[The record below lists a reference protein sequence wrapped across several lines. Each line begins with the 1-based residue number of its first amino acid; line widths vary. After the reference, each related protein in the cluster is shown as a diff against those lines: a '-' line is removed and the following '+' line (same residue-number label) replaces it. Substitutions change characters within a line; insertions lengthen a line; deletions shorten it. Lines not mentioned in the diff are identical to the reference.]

1 MPLLS
6 LSPLVPRGPCLR
18 PVRPGRSLSAS
29 GRGGSLGPVRDR
41 IGDRYRRGRS
51 GAYGREVLVVT
62 GLPSGDRGEAP
73 HVKETPQPLIAGRV
87 VRGIDRLVVLA
98 EELLALSFGK
108 AFEDHQRIG
117 GGLPSAV
124 RPRDS
129 AYARSTS
136 SACPPHR
143 PESVDAD

>member
-1 MPLLS
+1 M
-6 LSPLVPRGPCLR
+6 
-18 PVRPGRSLSAS
+18 
-29 GRGGSLGPVRDR
+29 
-41 IGDRYRRGRS
+41 
-51 GAYGREVLVVT
+51 
-62 GLPSGDRGEAP
+62 
-73 HVKETPQPLIAGRV
+73 KETPQPLVAGRV

-108 AFEDHQRIG
+108 VSEDHQRIV

-143 PESVDAD
+143 PESVGAD